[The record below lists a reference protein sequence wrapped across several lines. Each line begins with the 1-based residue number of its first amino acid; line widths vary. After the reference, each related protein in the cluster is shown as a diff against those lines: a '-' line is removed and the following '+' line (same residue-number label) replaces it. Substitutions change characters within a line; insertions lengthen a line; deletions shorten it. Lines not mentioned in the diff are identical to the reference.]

1 MLKSLS
7 VDQPLRSAL
16 RNFQDILSPDQKR
29 DLLAQATVPDAA
41 AVIILT
47 AEIDRENAKRRSR
60 GVATRLF
67 SFLESVQQF
76 STIVDTFVS
85 SNPSIAALVWGSVK
99 FVILAAS
106 NFSSY
111 FDKLSTMFMNLRSY
125 CPIFSEY
132 QILYPCSA
140 RLQTALCTFYATVV
154 HFCKKA
160 LEVIQRKGVVQA
172 TTALWRPFEVEF
184 GDLQNEL
191 RKQNERVRRE
201 IDLASQQAA
210 YQERMAASRERH
222 LSRWRAKRDH
232 DEALNQRIQANKRQL
247 KEKRKSLLETL
258 SSYNY
263 KTAFKQARGKRCG
276 ATCSWL
282 AQTSEFK
289 DWLGDTQSS
298 LFWCYGIPGSGK
310 TVLTAS
316 IIDELFC
323 CNPINH
329 PLIRFFFCQYDSP
342 ESLKAGTIL
351 GSLIRQCLDVDTM
364 SDPIEADLKQLL
376 RDSPPDFRDL
386 NLLMEKVSSVSQ
398 EQFIVIDAI
407 DECEKA
413 ERNLFLSAMRRLMNS
428 SKVKLKIFL
437 ASGFHI
443 GIELERALKL
453 NHRISM
459 ACPNAHSDIKT
470 YIENSVAE
478 KKKDGELVVGQS
490 QLIGEIQDA
499 LIKGAQGMFLWATF
513 QIQDICAQG
522 CDEDIRKVI
531 GDLPKDLPETY
542 ERALARIN
550 SSWTAESA
558 RKIFR
563 WVAAAKRPLSLE
575 ELREAI
581 AIQPCQPSLNSEAL
595 ENDINRLVPYCGN
608 LIVFDEEDKVVQ
620 FAHHT
625 VKQFLLAESRTPS
638 LDSFHFQLPHAD
650 HDVGEVCVTYLN
662 FNDFKRQ
669 LAKISA
675 TQTHI
680 YDPSAILRT
689 SLSAGLDMSTGNY
702 WLRRV
707 QLGLASNVGRIDV
720 ERQLYD
726 TVGVN
731 GSESIKKLQATY
743 ALLPYASEHW
753 LSHSPAFAEENTKT
767 WRLWNNLLLTESS
780 FAQMPWTFDE
790 WTHRTKSVIRWVL
803 QNEHCALLRHI
814 ESSDTNTLSSEG
826 RRQVLVDSAAQGRS
840 QFVDILTGLGKIQN
854 LDLGIALQV
863 AAGGGHLDVVER
875 LLVAKADV
883 NASAADG
890 GFGRTALQ
898 AAAGGGHL
906 DVVERLLVAKAD
918 VNASAADGGF
928 GRTALQAAAGG
939 GHLDV
944 VERLL
949 VAKAD
954 VNAAALSYDGGRTAL
969 QAAAGGGHL
978 DVVERLLVA
987 KADVN
992 AAAANGYVGRTALQA
1007 AAGGGHLDVVE
1018 RLLVAKA
1025 NVNAA
1030 AADYGDGRTA
1040 LQAASGGGH
1049 LNVVER
1055 LLVAMADVNAAAGGG
1070 SGRTALQA
1078 AAGGGHLDV
1087 VERLLAAK
1095 ADVNAVAANYG
1106 LTALQAAAGGG
1117 HLDVVERLL
1126 AAKADIN
1133 AVGYYYGNGRTALR
1147 VASVEGHFDV
1157 VKRLR
1162 VAQAQK

>member
-16 RNFQDILSPDQKR
+16 RDFQDILSPDQKR

-99 FVILAAS
+99 FAILAAS

-125 CPIFSEY
+125 W
-132 QILYPCSA
+132 
-140 RLQTALCTFYATVV
+140 
-154 HFCKKA
+154 
-160 LEVIQRKGVVQA
+160 VVQA

-184 GDLQNEL
+184 GNLQNEL
-191 RKQNERVRRE
+191 RKQNERVRIE

-210 YQERMAASRERH
+210 YQEQER
-222 LSRWRAKRDH
+222 
-232 DEALNQRIQANKRQL
+232 
-247 KEKRKSLLETL
+247 RKSLLETL

-329 PLIRFFFCQYDSP
+329 PFVKFFFCQYDSP

-364 SDPIEADLKQLL
+364 SDPIEANLKQLL
-376 RDSPPDFRDL
+376 RDSPPDFEDL

-453 NHRISM
+453 NYRISM
-459 ACPNAHSDIKT
+459 ASPNAHSDIKT

-531 GDLPKDLPETY
+531 GDLPKDLPEIY

-581 AIQPCQPSLNSEAL
+581 AIQPCQPSLSSEAL

-608 LIVFDEEDKVVQ
+608 LIIFDEEDKVVQ

-662 FNDFKRQ
+662 FNDFERQ

-680 YDPSAILRT
+680 YDPSAMLRT

-707 QLGLASNVGRIDV
+707 QLGTASNVGRIDV

-726 TVGVN
+726 AAGVN
-731 GSESIKKLQATY
+731 GSGSIKKLQATY
-743 ALLPYASEHW
+743 ALLAYASEYW
-753 LSHSPAFAEENTKT
+753 LSHSPAFAEGNTKT

-814 ESSDTNTLSSEG
+814 ESSDTNTLSSEV

-863 AAGGGHLDVVER
+863 AAGGGHLDAVER
-875 LLVAKADV
+875 LLVAKADA
-883 NASAADG
+883 NAAAADG
-890 GFGRTALQ
+890 DGGQTALQ

-906 DVVERLLVAKAD
+906 DVVERLLVVKAD
-918 VNASAADGGF
+918 VNAAAGSHGQ
-928 GRTALQAAAGG
+928 TALQAAAGG
-939 GHLDV
+939 GYLDV

-954 VNAAALSYDGGRTAL
+954 VNAAAGGDSQTALQAAAGGGYLNVVERLLVAKADVNAAARYGGGRTAL
-969 QAAAGGGHL
+969 QAAAGGGHLNVVERLLVAKADVNAAAAAGYGGRTALQAAAGGGYL

-992 AAAANGYVGRTALQA
+992 AAAAADAGQTALQA
-1007 AAGGGHLDVVE
+1007 AAGGSYLDVVE
-1018 RLLVAKA
+1018 RLKRAGAK
-1025 NVNAA
+1025 
-1030 AADYGDGRTA
+1030 
-1040 LQAASGGGH
+1040 
-1049 LNVVER
+1049 
-1055 LLVAMADVNAAAGGG
+1055 
-1070 SGRTALQA
+1070 
-1078 AAGGGHLDV
+1078 
-1087 VERLLAAK
+1087 
-1095 ADVNAVAANYG
+1095 
-1106 LTALQAAAGGG
+1106 
-1117 HLDVVERLL
+1117 
-1126 AAKADIN
+1126 
-1133 AVGYYYGNGRTALR
+1133 
-1147 VASVEGHFDV
+1147 
-1157 VKRLR
+1157 
-1162 VAQAQK
+1162 

>member
-16 RNFQDILSPDQKR
+16 RDFQDILSPDQKR
-29 DLLAQATVPDAA
+29 DLLAQATVSDAA

-99 FVILAAS
+99 FVILVVS

-111 FDKLSTMFMNLRSY
+111 FDKLSTMFMNLRSH
-125 CPIFSEY
+125 CPIYSEY

-160 LEVIQRKGVVQA
+160 IEVIQRKGVVQA

-184 GDLQNEL
+184 GNLQNEL
-191 RKQNERVRRE
+191 QKQNERVRIE

-232 DEALNQRIQANKRQL
+232 DEALNRRIQANKRQL
-247 KEKRKSLLETL
+247 KERRKSLLETL

-329 PLIRFFFCQYDSP
+329 PFVRFFFCQYDSP
-342 ESLKAGTIL
+342 ESLKARTIL

-364 SDPIEADLKQLL
+364 SDPNEADLKQLL
-376 RDSPPDFRDL
+376 RDSPPDFKDL
-386 NLLMEKVSSVSQ
+386 NLLMEKVASVSQ

-428 SKVKLKIFL
+428 SKVKLKVFL

-459 ACPNAHSDIKT
+459 ASPNAHSDIKT

-499 LIKGAQGMFLWATF
+499 LIKGAQE
-513 QIQDICAQG
+513 I
-522 CDEDIRKVI
+522 
-531 GDLPKDLPETY
+531 
-542 ERALARIN
+542 
-550 SSWTAESA
+550 SWTAESA

-595 ENDINRLVPYCGN
+595 ENDVNRLVPYCGN

-675 TQTHI
+675 TKTHI
-680 YDPSAILRT
+680 YDPSAMLRT

-707 QLGLASNVGRIDV
+707 QLGTASNVGRIDV

-726 TVGVN
+726 AAGVN
-731 GSESIKKLQATY
+731 GSGSIKKLQATY

-767 WRLWNNLLLTESS
+767 WRLWNNLLLTGSS
-780 FAQMPWTFDE
+780 VAQMPWTFDE

-840 QFVDILTGLGKIQN
+840 QFVDILIGLGKIQN

-863 AAGGGHLDVVER
+863 A
-875 LLVAKADV
+875 
-883 NASAADG
+883 
-890 GFGRTALQ
+890 T
-898 AAAGGGHL
+898 
-906 DVVERLLVAKAD
+906 
-918 VNASAADGGF
+918 
-928 GRTALQAAAGG
+928 
-939 GHLDV
+939 
-944 VERLL
+944 
-949 VAKAD
+949 
-954 VNAAALSYDGGRTAL
+954 
-969 QAAAGGGHL
+969 GGGHL

-992 AAAANGYVGRTALQA
+992 AAAAAAGHGRTALQA
-1007 AAGGGHLDVVE
+1007 AAGGGHRDVVE
-1018 RLLVAKA
+1018 RLKQAGAK
-1025 NVNAA
+1025 
-1030 AADYGDGRTA
+1030 
-1040 LQAASGGGH
+1040 
-1049 LNVVER
+1049 
-1055 LLVAMADVNAAAGGG
+1055 
-1070 SGRTALQA
+1070 
-1078 AAGGGHLDV
+1078 
-1087 VERLLAAK
+1087 
-1095 ADVNAVAANYG
+1095 
-1106 LTALQAAAGGG
+1106 
-1117 HLDVVERLL
+1117 
-1126 AAKADIN
+1126 
-1133 AVGYYYGNGRTALR
+1133 
-1147 VASVEGHFDV
+1147 
-1157 VKRLR
+1157 
-1162 VAQAQK
+1162 